1 MDSRSMATGEQR
13 RWKLAPLIKIRLP
26 SRREVVCFVSLPPS
40 LLFTIYLSLSIGR
53 AFDLELF
60 LESNDR
66 YRSFLTNKE
75 TNLSNFSFPSKVY
88 PFRVTFRFS
97 LAIRFSRNLRKYE
110 LYRGIWNPGI
120 WNVSLKFRSLLRMLR
135 IRLSPWMPKISGHSV
150 SSCKEILKSINLQ
163 MYHSARTF
171 YQTWLTWNIRR

>member
-1 MDSRSMATGEQR
+1 MDSRSMGTGEQR

-88 PFRVTFRFS
+88 PLLLDFHSRSDFRETFESTNF
-97 LAIRFSRNLRKYE
+97 IVVFEIQVFETSRWNLDRCSGCFGFVFHRGCRKYRVIPFH
-110 LYRGIWNPGI
+110 LAKKY
-120 WNVSLKFRSLLRMLR
+120 
-135 IRLSPWMPKISGHSV
+135 
-150 SSCKEILKSINLQ
+150 
-163 MYHSARTF
+163 
-171 YQTWLTWNIRR
+171 